1 MSQLTPKL
9 ETEVINLIKQN
20 RLIEAVKL
28 VASNT
33 ELGLKGAKD
42 YVYALKDKL

>member
-28 VASNT
+28 VTLNT
-33 ELGLKGAKD
+33 KLGLKGSKE
-42 YVYALKDKL
+42 YVDALKAKL

>member
-28 VASNT
+28 VTLNT
-33 ELGLKGAKD
+33 KLGLKGAKE
-42 YVYALKDKL
+42 YVDALKAKL

>member
-20 RLIEAVKL
+20 KLIEAVKL
-28 VASNT
+28 VTLNT
-33 ELGLKGAKD
+33 KLGLKGAKD
-42 YVYALKDKL
+42 YVDALKAKL

>member
-9 ETEVINLIKQN
+9 ESEVINLIKQN

-28 VASNT
+28 VTLNT
-33 ELGLKGAKD
+33 KLGLTGAKD
-42 YVYALKDKL
+42 YVDALKAKL

>member
-28 VASNT
+28 VTLNT
-33 ELGLKGAKD
+33 KLGLKGAKD
-42 YVYALKDKL
+42 YVDELKAKL